1 MKKRFF
7 RMVSVVLMLT
17 LLVGSTNAFAA
28 EASSS
33 ETEVSEVGRSFTKMN
48 QIAENSVEVSD
59 AEKIDEVKEIVNESI
74 EDNNVVLNYQSAIL
88 DFSEAKLLDITC
100 GNEVYTSITIP
111 VEGYKYSL
119 ISNVTFVIYN
129 NQIAAYTEALIT
141 KGTDDK
147 FVIDTYYNGSLIES
161 NHTDIAYMSD
171 SEIQSGLNAIH
182 DNVQKGNEYV
192 QTRGVPAIAGCLVG
206 VLGVNATVAYLI
218 AGTCIAS
225 CPAVVPICVACI
237 AGVCT
242 IGAADVAAVV
252 GCFSL

>member
-17 LLVGSTNAFAA
+17 LLVGSINVFAA
-28 EASSS
+28 ESSNG
-33 ETEVSEVGRSFTKMN
+33 TEVSELGRSFTKMN

-59 AEKIDEVKEIVNESI
+59 AEKIKEVKEIVNEAI
-74 EDNNVVLNYQSAIL
+74 EGNNVVLNYQSAKL
-88 DFSEAKLLDITC
+88 DFDKAKLLDITC
-100 GNEVYTSITIP
+100 ENEVYTSITIP
-111 VEGYKYSL
+111 VESINYSL
-119 ISNVTFVIYN
+119 ISNVTFVVYN
-129 NQIAAYTEALIT
+129 NQITAYTESLIT
-141 KGTDDK
+141 RGADDK

-171 SEIQSGLNAIH
+171 SEIQNGLNAIH
-182 DNVQKGNEYV
+182 DNVQKGNEYA
-192 QTRGVPAIAGCLVG
+192 QTRGIPAIAGCLVS
-206 VLGVNATVAYLI
+206 VLGVNGAVAYLI

-237 AGVCT
+237 ADVCT

-252 GCFSL
+252 ACFSL